1 MEIETRVRKKAVI
14 RTLGF
19 YACGCLGFSIFF
31 QRRYVFVFKRKSI
44 VSVRTLKSYNP
55 SPLKIVG
62 LYSSTLTQIDEF
74 LREGIK
80 QQERALPKD
89 ENKKERLDMIKYVG
103 KCLNTSTPEEAVD
116 TKNNALFTLF
126 FQCSCST
133 SSFFWYFFCLDPFL
147 WKLSFSYILSP
158 TFILTPHL
166 YLTRFSVWHLPL

>member
-1 MEIETRVRKKAVI
+1 M
-14 RTLGF
+14 
-19 YACGCLGFSIFF
+19 
-31 QRRYVFVFKRKSI
+31 FKRKSI
-44 VSVRTLKSYNP
+44 VSVRTLKSYSL
-55 SPLKIVG
+55 SPLKTMG

-80 QQERALPKD
+80 QQEKALPKD

-133 SSFFWYFFCLDPFL
+133 SSFF
-147 WKLSFSYILSP
+147 
-158 TFILTPHL
+158 
-166 YLTRFSVWHLPL
+166 

>member
-1 MEIETRVRKKAVI
+1 M
-14 RTLGF
+14 
-19 YACGCLGFSIFF
+19 
-31 QRRYVFVFKRKSI
+31 FKRKSI

-133 SSFFWYFFCLDPFL
+133 SSFF
-147 WKLSFSYILSP
+147 
-158 TFILTPHL
+158 
-166 YLTRFSVWHLPL
+166 